1 MENDL
6 IARLKEVLK
15 DKNYRDIPLD
25 VVVEHVR
32 EAIKGRTIKAFHV
45 NQHIP
50 NGYEDQGAFNLLIV
64 TAGHHLFDCV
74 VGEEYFRYD
83 AVALQALDKF
93 QVIDGQWENKETN
106 KTEKFLSLRLS
117 HGDESHVALAL
128 DDAERPSLKAFADTI
143 LSIRNPENYPSPKS

>member
-6 IARLKEVLK
+6 IARLTAVLK

-25 VVVEHVR
+25 FAVEHVR

-45 NQHIP
+45 NMHIP

-83 AVALQALDKF
+83 AVAITAIDKF

-106 KTEKFLSLRLS
+106 KTEDFLSLRLS
-117 HGDESHVALAL
+117 HGDESHIALAL
-128 DDAERPSLKAFADTI
+128 EDAERLSLEALADMI
-143 LSIRNPENYPSPKS
+143 LAVRNPEP